1 MDVSD
6 CTGTWG
12 RNRNQEVLR
21 ERHFEVVLISLSL
34 VLFSTGK
41 IQTCCLHLRTENFG
55 TLN

>member
-21 ERHFEVVLISLSL
+21 ERHFEVVLISPSL

-41 IQTCCLHLRTENFG
+41 IQTCCLH
-55 TLN
+55 